1 MGYPTEIYWTDDYET
16 KETKD
21 DLFNKLQEADTN
33 DWIMCGSVLKS
44 MKESTKNEPIGVL
57 QKLGLKNCHS
67 YTIIDVREI
76 MLDDGQLEHLL
87 FLRNPTG
94 NIFNKKNEI
103 WNGDYGPWSNKWTPK
118 TRK

>member
-21 DLFNKLQEADTN
+21 DLFNKLQEADTH

-57 QKLGLKNCHS
+57 
-67 YTIIDVREI
+67 
-76 MLDDGQLEHLL
+76 
-87 FLRNPTG
+87 
-94 NIFNKKNEI
+94 
-103 WNGDYGPWSNKWTPK
+103 
-118 TRK
+118 